1 MTAEAAPAARLEACA
16 AQALEAARA
25 AGADAAKVVLDRGEG
40 RLVGVRLGEL
50 ETIEHEREQQF
61 SVRAYYGRRSGAAGS
76 TDLSPDAVART
87 VAAACAIARQ
97 TEEDPAHGL
106 PARDWLAFEYPDL
119 DLEHPWDL
127 EPEAA
132 AGIALECE
140 AAARA
145 DARIANS
152 EGARLA
158 TYSGVHLIANSLGF
172 LGRYPRSQHSLS
184 CCVIAAAG
192 DGAQERDHWWSAA
205 CDWRRLEEPAA
216 VGRAAA
222 ARAARRL
229 GARPLKSC
237 SAPVLFD
244 APLAGSL
251 LGHFAA
257 AASGPALYRQASF
270 LLGRL
275 GEPLWPRGFR
285 LVERPLEAGGV
296 ASAPFDADGVR
307 TRERAVVDDGVL
319 REWFLGTYAARRLGL
334 EPTGNA
340 GGVRNLVLE
349 TDGEEL
355 PPEALLPRLHRGLWV
370 TELLGQGVNPVTGDY
385 SRGAAGFW
393 VENGEIAHPV
403 HEITI
408 AGALPDMYRGVAA
421 VGADRDRRGSMQSGS
436 LLIERMQ
443 IAGA

>member
-1 MTAEAAPAARLEACA
+1 MTAEAAPAARLEDCA
-16 AQALEAARA
+16 EAALAAARA

-40 RLVGVRLGEL
+40 RVVGVRLGEL

-76 TDLSPDAVART
+76 TDLSPAAVART

-97 TEEDPAHGL
+97 TEEDPAQGL
-106 PARDWLAFEYPDL
+106 PERDWLAFGYPDL
-119 DLEHPWDL
+119 DLEHPWEL

-132 AGIALECE
+132 TELALECE
-140 AAARA
+140 GAARA
-145 DARIANS
+145 DARIVNS

-158 TYSGVHLIANSLGF
+158 TYSGVHLVANSLGF
-172 LGRYPRSQHSLS
+172 LGRCPRSQHSLS
-184 CCVIAAAG
+184 CCVVAAG
-192 DGAQERDHWWSAA
+192 DGVQERDHWWTAA
-205 CDWRRLEEPAA
+205 CDWRQLEEPAA

-237 SAPVLFD
+237 AAPVLFD
-244 APLAGSL
+244 APLACSL
-251 LGHFAA
+251 LGHFAH

-275 GEPLWPRGFR
+275 GERLWPRGFR
-285 LVERPLEAGGV
+285 LVERPLETGGV

-307 TRERAVVDDGVL
+307 TRERAVVDNGVL

-340 GGVRNLVLE
+340 GGVRNLALE
-349 TDGEEL
+349 TAGGELAPAE
-355 PPEALLPRLHRGLWV
+355 LLPRLDRGLWV

-393 VENGEIAHPV
+393 VERGEIAHPV

-408 AGALPDMYRGVAA
+408 AGSLPDMYRDVAA

-443 IAGA
+443 IAGT

>member
-1 MTAEAAPAARLEACA
+1 MTAEAAPAARLEDCA
-16 AQALEAARA
+16 GQALAAARA

-40 RLVGVRLGEL
+40 RVVGVRLGEL

-76 TDLSPDAVART
+76 TDLSPAAVART

-97 TEEDPAHGL
+97 TEEDPAQGL
-106 PARDWLAFEYPDL
+106 PERDWLAFDYPDL
-119 DLEHPWDL
+119 DLEHPWEL
-127 EPEAA
+127 APEAA
-132 AGIALECE
+132 TELALECE
-140 AAARA
+140 GAARA
-145 DARIANS
+145 DARIVNS

-158 TYSGVHLIANSLGF
+158 TYSGVHLVANSLGF
-172 LGRYPRSQHSLS
+172 LGRCPRSQHSLS
-184 CCVIAAAG
+184 CGVVAGG
-192 DGAQERDHWWSAA
+192 DGAQERDYWWSAA

-237 SAPVLFD
+237 AAPVLFD
-244 APLAGSL
+244 APLACSL
-251 LGHFAA
+251 LGHFAH

-275 GEPLWPRGFR
+275 GERLWPRGFR
-285 LVERPLEAGGV
+285 LVERPLETGGV

-340 GGVRNLVLE
+340 GGVRNLALE
-349 TDGEEL
+349 TDGGEL
-355 PPEALLPRLHRGLWV
+355 PSAELLPRLDRGLWV

-393 VENGEIAHPV
+393 VERGEIAHRCMKSPSPAPCR
-403 HEITI
+403 TCT
-408 AGALPDMYRGVAA
+408 GAWRRWARTATAA
-421 VGADRDRRGSMQSGS
+421 AACSPARC
-436 LLIERMQ
+436 
-443 IAGA
+443 

>member
-1 MTAEAAPAARLEACA
+1 MTAEAAPAQRLEACA

-25 AGADAAKVVLDRGEG
+25 AGADAAKVALNQGQG
-40 RLVGVRLGEL
+40 RVVGVRLGEL

-61 SVRAYYGRRSGAAGS
+61 SVRAYCGRRSGAAGS
-76 TDLSPDAVART
+76 TDLSPEAVART
-87 VAAACAIARQ
+87 VAAACAIARK
-97 TEEDPAHGL
+97 TEEDPAQGL
-106 PARDWLAFEYPDL
+106 PERDWLAFGYPDL
-119 DLEHPWDL
+119 GLEHPWEL

-132 AGIALECE
+132 TGLALECE
-140 AAARA
+140 DAARA

-152 EGARLA
+152 EGARL
-158 TYSGVHLIANSLGF
+158 TTWSGVHMVANSLGF
-172 LGRYPRSQHSLS
+172 LGRCRRSQHSLS
-184 CCVIAAAG
+184 CCVVAAAG

-229 GARPLKSC
+229 GARPLKSRA
-237 SAPVLFD
+237 APVLFD
-244 APLAGSL
+244 APLACSL
-251 LGHFAA
+251 LGHFAH

-270 LLGRL
+270 LLGRMDQ
-275 GEPLWPRGFR
+275 PLWPPGFR
-285 LVERPLEAGGV
+285 LVERPLEPGGA

-319 REWFLGTYAARRLGL
+319 RGWFLGTYAARRLGL

-340 GGVRNLVLE
+340 GGVRNLMLE
-349 TDGEEL
+349 TAGEEL
-355 PPEALLPRLHRGLWV
+355 PPEELLPRLGRGLWV

-408 AGALPDMYRGVAA
+408 AGSLPDMYRGVAA

>member
-1 MTAEAAPAARLEACA
+1 MTAEAAPAARLEDCA
-16 AQALEAARA
+16 EAALAAARA
-25 AGADAAKVVLDRGEG
+25 QGADAAKVALDRGEG
-40 RLVGVRLGEL
+40 RVVGVRLGEL

-76 TDLSPDAVART
+76 TDLSPAAVART

-97 TEEDPAHGL
+97 TEEDPAQGL
-106 PARDWLAFEYPDL
+106 PERDWLAFGYPDL
-119 DLEHPWDL
+119 DLEHPWEL
-127 EPEAA
+127 APAA
-132 AGIALECE
+132 ATELALECE
-140 AAARA
+140 GAARA
-145 DARIANS
+145 DARIVNS

-158 TYSGVHLIANSLGF
+158 TYSGVHLVANSLGF
-172 LGRYPRSQHSLS
+172 LGRCPRSQHSLS
-184 CCVIAAAG
+184 CCVVAAG
-192 DGAQERDHWWSAA
+192 DGVQERDHWWSAA

-237 SAPVLFD
+237 AAPVLFD
-244 APLAGSL
+244 APLACSL
-251 LGHFAA
+251 LGHFAH

-270 LLGRL
+270 LLGRR
-275 GEPLWPRGFR
+275 GERLWPQGFR

-340 GGVRNLVLE
+340 GGVRNLTLE
-349 TDGEEL
+349 TDGGEL
-355 PPEALLPRLHRGLWV
+355 APAELLPRLDRGLWV

-393 VENGEIAHPV
+393 VERGEIAHPV

-408 AGALPDMYRGVAA
+408 AGSLPDMYRGVAA

-443 IAGA
+443 IAGV